1 MELEKV
7 REFVEFTDSMNFTVA
22 ARTLH
27 MSQPALSKHVK
38 DLENELEVVLVDRS
52 PAGGGN
58 TLTPA
63 GRRFLER
70 SLTLLSDYAEAV
82 EDVRRVYSSQ
92 QPARIQDFRST
103 LNITSQL
110 RRLLEPTGGYS
121 GNFAYVAVE
130 GSVWTALDKGLLD
143 LAVRV
148 EVGSELVFPSHVP
161 NPQDYGWMS
170 LQPERLCVF
179 VGQDNPLALHP
190 EIPAKELERCPIVTM
205 EEAEHTNWVKT
216 FSQLF
221 GSHGCSLHYRVI
233 NDNTRFGGAFPL
245 GRQGAAICTERF
257 AHFYEDLDV
266 ETTRRLKIEDFDP
279 VVNFF
284 LVWRKDSKTPLV
296 RQVMKALGM

>member
-1 MELEKV
+1 
-7 REFVEFTDSMNFTVA
+7 
-22 ARTLH
+22 
-27 MSQPALSKHVK
+27 
-38 DLENELEVVLVDRS
+38 
-52 PAGGGN
+52 
-58 TLTPA
+58 
-63 GRRFLER
+63 
-70 SLTLLSDYAEAV
+70 
-82 EDVRRVYSSQ
+82 
-92 QPARIQDFRST
+92 
-103 LNITSQL
+103 
-110 RRLLEPTGGYS
+110 
-121 GNFAYVAVE
+121 
-130 GSVWTALDKGLLD
+130 
-143 LAVRV
+143 
-148 EVGSELVFPSHVP
+148 
-161 NPQDYGWMS
+161 MS
-170 LQPERLCVF
+170 LQPERLCVL

-216 FSQLF
+216 LSQLF

-233 NDNTRFGGAFPL
+233 NDNTRFGGTFPL